1 MSALHNGTPSDYGL
15 VLIGRVRRLED
26 GIALQIGKR
35 YRAGLE
41 GLDGFSHAIVLWWFD
56 RFDTE
61 ESRSTLTMT
70 PPFEAPELG
79 VFALKAPMRPNPIG
93 MSVVRL
99 LDVDLDSGTI
109 SVPRIDAF
117 DDTPILDIKPY
128 MPAFDRVDGAE
139 VAKWASSWRE
149 SMPADGVALE
159 APPGE

>member
-1 MSALHNGTPSDYGL
+1 MSTLHNGTPSEYDL
-15 VLIGRVRRLED
+15 VAIGRVERLRDRIRLKIDE
-26 GIALQIGKR
+26 R
-35 YRAGLE
+35 YRAALE

-56 RFDTE
+56 KFDTE
-61 ESRSTLTMT
+61 ESRSTVTMT

-79 VFALKAPMRPNPIG
+79 VFALKAPMRPNPVG

-99 LDVDLDSGTI
+99 LDVDAESGTI

-117 DDTPILDIKPY
+117 DETPILDIKPY

-139 VAKWASSWRE
+139 VPEWASSWRD

-159 APPGE
+159 PPPGE